1 VLEGADRGLVDHRV
15 VHGAGHFSFLSP
27 FPADMI
33 SPDVPPSHDPPGF
46 DGRAF
51 HEAMVPDVQRF
62 LQVQLA
68 VA

>member
-1 VLEGADRGLVDHRV
+1 VLEGADRGLVVHRV
-15 VHGAGHFSFLSP
+15 VHGAGQFSVLSP

-46 DGRAF
+46 DRRAF
-51 HEAMVPDVQRF
+51 HEAMVRDVQRF

-68 VA
+68 AA